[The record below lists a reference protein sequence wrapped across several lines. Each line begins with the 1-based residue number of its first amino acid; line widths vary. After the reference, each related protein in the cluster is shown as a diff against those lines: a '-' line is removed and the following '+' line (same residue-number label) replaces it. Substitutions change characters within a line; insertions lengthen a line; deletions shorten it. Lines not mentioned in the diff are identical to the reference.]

1 MIEKAYRSTPP
12 TTFSADVEQRLRAHG
27 INPTQQRLTIA
38 GKLFAKHQHVT
49 ADQIHE
55 SVKPGQSYV
64 SKATVYNT
72 LGLFV
77 EKGLLREI
85 FVDSS
90 RTFYDSNIQPHHHFY
105 NVDTGDLIDIKE
117 HLNPFFVES
126 DLPQGTILEDVDI
139 VIRVREKTAASY

>member
-12 TTFSADVEQRLRAHG
+12 TTFSTDVEQRLRAHG

-105 NVDTGDLIDIKE
+105 NVDTGDLIDINE

-139 VIRVREKTAASY
+139 VIRVREKTAASS

>member
-1 MIEKAYRSTPP
+1 MIEKAQRSMSP
-12 TTFSADVEQRLRAHG
+12 TTSSKDVEQRLRAHG

-55 SVKPGQSYV
+55 SVKSGQSYA

-105 NVDTGDLIDIKE
+105 NVDTCDLIDAKAQ
-117 HLNPFFVES
+117 LNHFFVES

>member
-1 MIEKAYRSTPP
+1 MIEKAYRSSPP
-12 TTFSADVEQRLRAHG
+12 TTSSADVEQRLRAYG

-49 ADQIHE
+49 ADQVHE
-55 SVKPGQSYV
+55 SVKTGQGCA

-105 NVDTGDLIDIKE
+105 NVDTGDLIDAKE

-126 DLPQGTILEDVDI
+126 DLPHGTILEDVDI
-139 VIRVREKTAASY
+139 VIRVREKTAVSY

>member
-1 MIEKAYRSTPP
+1 MSP
-12 TTFSADVEQRLRAHG
+12 TTSSKDVEQRLRAHG

-55 SVKPGQSYV
+55 SVKSGQGYA

-90 RTFYDSNIQPHHHFY
+90 CTFYDSNIQPHFY
-105 NVDTGDLIDIKE
+105 NVDTGDLIDVKE
-117 HLNPFFVES
+117 QLNPFFVES